1 MFQLSQSKRRGN
13 RSARKLG
20 SWIQSQQRQKLMKLK
35 IRLLTTTGI
44 YSHITL
50 LIMYNFRRLTFGYS
64 VARRSKFWSDSN
76 NRNKNNHRG
85 TFTNNV
91 PPLIRFKMET
101 ADNGQEND
109 ENADYGESDTEEDHM
124 EHSKIDEL
132 SEEIKDSNDNNT
144 KYVYFIIYS
153 ILF

>member
-1 MFQLSQSKRRGN
+1 M
-13 RSARKLG
+13 
-20 SWIQSQQRQKLMKLK
+20 
-35 IRLLTTTGI
+35 
-44 YSHITL
+44 YSHIIL
-50 LIMYNFRRLTFGYS
+50 LIMCDFRRLTYGYS

-101 ADNGQEND
+101 TDNGQEND
-109 ENADYGESDTEEDHM
+109 ENADYGESDTEDDHM
-124 EHSKIDEL
+124 QHSKIDEV